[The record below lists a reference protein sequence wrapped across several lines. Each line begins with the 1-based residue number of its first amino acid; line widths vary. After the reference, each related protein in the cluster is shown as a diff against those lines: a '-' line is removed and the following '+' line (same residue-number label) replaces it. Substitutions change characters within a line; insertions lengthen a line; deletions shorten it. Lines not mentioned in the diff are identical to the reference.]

1 MFWKLDLLVAN
12 FSGKDINRDLIESL
26 FDMNHVRLIIFFRP
40 VILEIP
46 HFASLRN
53 REREIVVLRSD
64 NGEKW
69 TEHTGPITDEAVR
82 EVLGDTV
89 DSEGK
94 TFYYLFEIFSILNFF
109 KI

>member
-1 MFWKLDLLVAN
+1 LFLL
-12 FSGKDINRDLIESL
+12 F
-26 FDMNHVRLIIFFRP
+26 FFRP

-69 TEHTGPITDEAVR
+69 TEHAGPTTDEAIR
-82 EVLGDTV
+82 EVLGDTI

-94 TFYYLFEIFSILNFF
+94 DFLIQNF
-109 KI
+109 

>member
-1 MFWKLDLLVAN
+1 
-12 FSGKDINRDLIESL
+12 LI
-26 FDMNHVRLIIFFRP
+26 FRP

-69 TEHTGPITDEAVR
+69 TEHAGPITDDSVR
-82 EVLGDTV
+82 DVFNDTV

-94 TFYYLFEIFSILNFF
+94 YFYQISFNLHHSFL

>member
-1 MFWKLDLLVAN
+1 MVVN
-12 FSGKDINRDLIESL
+12 FLGKDK
-26 FDMNHVRLIIFFRP
+26 IIIIKNFVNDCMFYFRP

-53 REREIVVLRSD
+53 REREIIVLRSD

-89 DSEGK
+89 DSEGN
-94 TFYYLFEIFSILNFF
+94 FY
-109 KI
+109 K

>member
-1 MFWKLDLLVAN
+1 M
-12 FSGKDINRDLIESL
+12 
-26 FDMNHVRLIIFFRP
+26 
-40 VILEIP
+40 EIP

-69 TEHTGPITDEAVR
+69 TEHTSPMTDEAVR

-94 TFYYLFEIFSILNFF
+94 FNPLYYLVLIIFSNRIR
-109 KI
+109 

>member
-1 MFWKLDLLVAN
+1 
-12 FSGKDINRDLIESL
+12 
-26 FDMNHVRLIIFFRP
+26 MNHVRLIIYFRP

-89 DSEGK
+89 DSEGT
-94 TFYYLFEIFSILNFF
+94 TFYYLFEIF
-109 KI
+109 

>member
-1 MFWKLDLLVAN
+1 M
-12 FSGKDINRDLIESL
+12 
-26 FDMNHVRLIIFFRP
+26 IIYFRS

-69 TEHTGPITDEAVR
+69 IEHADPITEEALR
-82 EVLGDTV
+82 EVLGDII
-89 DSEGK
+89 DSDGMRANIR
-94 TFYYLFEIFSILNFF
+94 L
-109 KI
+109 

>member
-1 MFWKLDLLVAN
+1 MGDCAIGGF
-12 FSGKDINRDLIESL
+12 L
-26 FDMNHVRLIIFFRP
+26 FRRP

-89 DSEGK
+89 ESEGK
-94 TFYYLFEIFSILNFF
+94 FALINLIFIYLFY
-109 KI
+109 

>member
-1 MFWKLDLLVAN
+1 M
-12 FSGKDINRDLIESL
+12 SC
-26 FDMNHVRLIIFFRP
+26 RP

-69 TEHTGPITDEAVR
+69 TEHTGPVTDEAVR

-89 DSEGK
+89 ESEGK
-94 TFYYLFEIFSILNFF
+94 FIPHKFSNIYSVFL
-109 KI
+109 KRIGQC

>member
-1 MFWKLDLLVAN
+1 M
-12 FSGKDINRDLIESL
+12 S
-26 FDMNHVRLIIFFRP
+26 FFCRP

-89 DSEGK
+89 ESEGNF
-94 TFYYLFEIFSILNFF
+94 TLINFDFYIFVLFKKN
-109 KI
+109 